1 MGKLTI
7 VIGNKNYSSWSL
19 RAWIA
24 LAATGAEFDEIRIP
38 LDRPDTRARILE
50 HSPAGKVPVLRD
62 GALVV
67 WESLAICE
75 YLAERFPDAG
85 LWPDGDGARA
95 HARAVACEMH
105 AGFAALRNGMPMNCR
120 AALPGKGHSPE
131 VDADIARIAKIWR
144 DCRENFGAGGG
155 FLFGRFTVADAM
167 FAPVA
172 SRFTTYAV
180 DLDPVSQ
187 AYVDAVLALPA
198 MQAWYEA
205 ARAEPERIEREE
217 L

>member
-24 LAATGAEFDEIRIP
+24 VAATGAEFDEIRIP
-38 LDRPDTRARILE
+38 LDQPDTRARIVE
-50 HSPAGKVPVLRD
+50 HSPAGKVPVLRH
-62 GALVV
+62 GALMV

-75 YLAERFPDAG
+75 YLAERFPVAG
-85 LWPDGDGARA
+85 LWPDGDAARA

-105 AGFAALRNGMPMNCR
+105 AGFAALRKAMPMNCR
-120 AALPGKGHSPE
+120 AALPGKGRSPE
-131 VDADIARIAKIWR
+131 ADADIARIAEIWR
-144 DCRENFGAGGG
+144 ECRDKFGAGGD
-155 FLFGRFTVADAM
+155 FLFGRFGVADAM

-180 DLDPVSQ
+180 KLDPVAQ
-187 AYVDAVLALPA
+187 AYVDTVLALPT

-205 ARAEPERIEREE
+205 ANAEPERIEREE
-217 L
+217 I

>member
-62 GALVV
+62 GALMV
-67 WESLAICE
+67 WESLAVCE

-85 LWPDGDGARA
+85 LWPDDDDARA

-105 AGFAALRNGMPMNCR
+105 AGFAALRQGMPMNCR

-131 VDADIARIAKIWR
+131 VDADIARIAAIWR
-144 DCRENFGAGGG
+144 NCRENFGAGGD
-155 FLFGRFTVADAM
+155 FLFGRFGVADAM

-172 SRFTTYAV
+172 SRLTTYGV
-180 DLDPVSQ
+180 ELVTVGQ
-187 AYVDAVLALPA
+187 AYVDAVMALPA
-198 MQAWYEA
+198 MQAWHEA